1 MPADPIRTEQWAIG
15 LDVGGTKIAGGLV
28 DLASG
33 RLTGRIRI
41 PTVADR
47 GGRAILTDALAV
59 AGQLAAEAARRGVA
73 VAGIGVGVPELVDR
87 HGQVRSGHR
96 VAWSGLDVAGAFG
109 AIAPAALE
117 ADVRAAAL
125 AEARFGAGA
134 PYADFAYVTVG
145 TGISACLVQS
155 GRPYPGARGGAL
167 VLANGPISFTCP
179 RCGAQ
184 GQHVVEDSATG
195 PALVERFRRAG
206 GTAEGAED
214 VMAAA
219 EAGDAAAAGIIAA
232 AAATLGCSIGFM
244 VNLLDPEV
252 VVIGGGLGLSG
263 GLFGEA
269 LTASIRRH
277 VWDEELRHL
286 PVLPAALGPDAGVIG
301 AALVGAGAS
310 GDKPSGGGRLT

>member
-1 MPADPIRTEQWAIG
+1 MPADVTRPEAWAIG

-28 DLASG
+28 DLTSG
-33 RLTGRIRI
+33 RLTGRTRV
-41 PTVADR
+41 PTAADR
-47 GGRAILTDALAV
+47 GGEAILADALAV
-59 AGQLAAEAARRGVA
+59 AEGLAAEASRRGLTL
-73 VAGIGVGVPELVDR
+73 AGIGIGVPELVDR

-96 VAWSGLDVAGAFG
+96 VAWGGLDVAGAFA

-134 PYADFAYVTVG
+134 PYGDFAYVTVG

-179 RCGAQ
+179 TCGAQ
-184 GQHVVEDSATG
+184 GRHVVEESASG
-195 PALVERFRRAG
+195 PALAERFRQTGAA
-206 GTAEGAED
+206 AEGAED

-219 EAGDAAAAGIIAA
+219 EGGNIEARAIIRAAAAM
-232 AAATLGCSIGFM
+232 LGCSIAFM
-244 VNLLDPEV
+244 VNLLDPEA
-252 VVIGGGLGLSG
+252 VVIGGGMGLSG
-263 GLFGEA
+263 GLYWEE

-277 VWDEELRHL
+277 VWDEDLKRL

-301 AALVGAGAS
+301 AALVGARARTTS
-310 GDKPSGGGRLT
+310 GEGRLT